1 MAAFLV
7 AMTGCQKEPQAGTDN
22 GTVAGEKVYMKL
34 KIQAVDTR
42 SETDNNATEGN
53 NPSNSDAAPDY
64 EVGKDYENTIS
75 KVDIVLKGV
84 NNSKFIVASNVT
96 PTGSGS
102 EWLATFTSGNI
113 AENDTYKVYIYANRS
128 ASQDENAT
136 STETIANIT
145 KEHNFWMT
153 NAYQP
158 KTITVPELSTNPS
171 EPTNLGS
178 HYVERSMAR
187 FDYMAVK
194 ANNEYALTDNNA
206 GITVT
211 LTHAAIINQSKEFYL
226 LRRAYQEGNSGT
238 LTIGYPELPTNYVVD
253 TDWTEKTANVENP
266 NAIADNFDAHLSTP
280 GAWNFKSLNLTEDD
294 SWEGTDGG
302 STGIKPDPTHGY
314 KDYKIFGYAKEN
326 TLPNVNSQVHGLST
340 GIVFKGVLSGDI
352 IDEAAGKAIYAF
364 GDKLYGTWDQVT
376 AAAASNEAINYYVA
390 NVFTSEPSTDEEL
403 TNLAT
408 AGFTR
413 YAAVDGKY
421 NVYYYYWNR
430 HNDNSDNQQMG
441 DMEFAVVRNN
451 VYKLCVDYISKLGH
465 PTPGQPDPDPVD
477 PEDPDESGEY
487 YFGVSVKVV
496 PWVVR
501 VNHIGW

>member
-42 SETDNNATEGN
+42 SGTDTGTEGN
-53 NPSNSDAAPDY
+53 NPSNSDATPDY

-96 PTGSGS
+96 PTGSES

-113 AENDTYKVYIYANRS
+113 AEGNTYKVYIYANRS

-136 STETIANIT
+136 STESVENIT
-145 KEHNFWMT
+145 KADNFWMT

-158 KTITVPELSTNPS
+158 KTITVGTLQTD
-171 EPTNLGS
+171 PTDPTDLGS

-187 FDYMAVK
+187 FDYMAVN
-194 ANNEYALTDNNA
+194 AGNAYALTDDNA
-206 GITVT
+206 GLTVT
-211 LTHAAIINQSKEFYL
+211 LTEAAIINQSREFYL
-226 LRRAYQEGNSGT
+226 LRRAYEEGNSGT

-253 TDWTEKTANVENP
+253 TDWTEKAANVAAP
-266 NAIADNFDAHLSTP
+266 NAIAGNFDAHLSTP
-280 GAWNFKSLNLTEDD
+280 GTWEFKSLTLTEDD
-294 SWEGTDGG
+294 NWTGTEGG
-302 STGIKPDPTHGY
+302 STGITPAPSHGY
-314 KDYKIFGYAKEN
+314 GDYKIFGYAKEN
-326 TLPNVNSQVHGLST
+326 TLPDVNSQVHGLST

-352 IDEAAGKAIYAF
+352 ITAAAGEAIYAF
-364 GDKLYGTWDQVT
+364 GGKLYGTWDKVV
-376 AAAASNEAINYYVA
+376 AAAAGNEAINYYVT
-390 NVFTSEPSTDEEL
+390 NVFTSEPSTEDEF
-403 TNLAT
+403 TALAT

-413 YAAVDGKY
+413 YAAVNGEY
-421 NVYYYYWNR
+421 HVYYYYWNR

-451 VYKLCVDYISKLGH
+451 VYKLCVDYITKLGH
-465 PTPGQPDPDPVD
+465 PTPGEPDPDPVD
-477 PEDPDESGEY
+477 PEDPNESGEY